1 MIRYITWT
9 LFALFLFSGVAQSS
23 EKELAC
29 SFYEDSQGLVQHERC
44 LEYRKDKLLYV
55 NPTLLRKLPFEK
67 KYATAYSE
75 VHGWMYINRKG
86 RVLVEQVMRMDNGAD
101 YIRQG
106 FVRFERDGKCG
117 YASLGKAPTIPAQF
131 DGCYP
136 FSGTTARV
144 CNGCQAVTEN
154 EYSFYR
160 GGTSFCID
168 TKGRQIACK
177 PT

>member
-1 MIRYITWT
+1 MKP
-9 LFALFLFSGVAQSS
+9 A
-23 EKELAC
+23 
-29 SFYEDSQGLVQHERC
+29 
-44 LEYRKDKLLYV
+44 
-55 NPTLLRKLPFEK
+55 LLRRLSFEEK
-67 KYATAYSE
+67 NTTAYSE

-86 RVLVEQVMRMDNGAD
+86 RVLVEQVMEIDNGAD

-117 YASLGKAPTIPAQF
+117 YASLGKVSTIPAQF

-154 EYSFYR
+154 ERSFYR
-160 GGTSFCID
+160 GGTSFCSD
-168 TKGRQIACK
+168 PKGRQIACN